1 MKPIDDGR
9 ASNSIITI
17 LDEQKSVE
25 LKKRQLE
32 LIEETVLECLQNVN
46 LEDDCDI
53 SIILVDDVSIRKLNN
68 EFRKID
74 AATDVLSFPMLE
86 ILEGNVLYEESD
98 MDMDTGLLLLGD
110 IVISIETAERQALEY
125 GHSLDRELAFLTSHG
140 VFHLLGYDHVDETG
154 SMRMFEKQEDVLAK
168 MGLQRK

>member
-1 MKPIDDGR
+1 MKPFDNADEIK
-9 ASNSIITI
+9 SNITI
-17 LDEQKSVE
+17 QDEQETVE

-32 LIEETVLECLQNVN
+32 LIEETTLKCLENCN
-46 LEDDCDI
+46 LETKCDI
-53 SIILVDDVSIRKLNN
+53 NIILVNDENIRKLNG

-86 ILEGNVLYEESD
+86 MHEGDVEYEESD
-98 MDMDTGLLLLGD
+98 LDMDTGLLLLGD
-110 IVISIETAERQALEY
+110 IVISVETAARQAQEY

-140 VFHLLGYDHVDETG
+140 MFHLLGYDHEDETCA
-154 SMRMFEKQEDVLAK
+154 RKMFDKQEEVLSK